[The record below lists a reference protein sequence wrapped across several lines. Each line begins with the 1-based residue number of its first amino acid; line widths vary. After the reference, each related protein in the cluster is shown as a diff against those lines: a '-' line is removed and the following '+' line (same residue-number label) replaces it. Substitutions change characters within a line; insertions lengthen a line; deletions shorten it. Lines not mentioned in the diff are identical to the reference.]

1 LRVKLKHDEAAKM
14 VKKKAVITAELVQ
27 ESENEDNRKI
37 VRELLEWFSEEAVTI
52 PWVDKIKNITIE
64 EN

>member
-1 LRVKLKHDEAAKM
+1 MMRLQKM

-27 ESENEDNRKI
+27 ESENEDNKKI
-37 VRELLEWFSEEAVTI
+37 VQELLEWFSEEAVTI

>member
-1 LRVKLKHDEAAKM
+1 M

-52 PWVDKIKNITIE
+52 PWVDKIKSIIIK